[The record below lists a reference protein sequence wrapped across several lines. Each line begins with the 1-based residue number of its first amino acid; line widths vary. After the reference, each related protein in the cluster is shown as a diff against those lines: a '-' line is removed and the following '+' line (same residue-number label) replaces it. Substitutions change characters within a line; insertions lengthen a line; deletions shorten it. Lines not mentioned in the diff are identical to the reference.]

1 MAPAFLVH
9 RRFRAP
15 AVVWS
20 IATLVGLLGAYFV
33 LTAYVGTAGPDRVF
47 KIGFQNSPPY
57 HFPDANG
64 HPTGPA
70 VDVVKEAARRRNIRL
85 DWRYS
90 PEGPEKALSSGAV
103 DLWPIVG
110 DLPERQPFLNVTRP
124 WAKMTYVLLFA
135 EATPLK
141 GTEDIAGKTL
151 AVSKISLDNRI
162 AHGKLAAAVMVSKP
176 TTAEV
181 IAAVCSGQVQAG
193 LVAQSSMF
201 DMRSSGCPEQPLRAI
216 PLEDATFWFG
226 IGANKNSAAARFAAR
241 RLRDEIGKMAADG
254 SLAGIDFRWHT
265 SIGTEASTIFQYDRV
280 RGGSF
285 LLLCALAILT
295 AALIATFWLTRR
307 LRAAQK
313 LAESASQA
321 KSDFVANMSHEI
333 RTPMNGVIGM
343 TGLLLDTDLTAEQRE
358 YAEHHPHLRRS
369 PARHH
374 QRHSGFLQ
382 NRSRQAGHRILPV
395 RPAPVGRRSRRNAGA
410 AGGRKGTGPGAA
422 IPGIGAVQIFGR
434 RRAHPPGADQP
445 GGQCG
450 QVYSPGPR
458 ADRGQM
464 RTARRKI
471 RPA

>member
-343 TGLLLDTDLTAEQRE
+343 TGPAARHRPDGRAARVLPRPSAPAAKSLLD
-358 YAEHHPHLRRS
+358 
-369 PARHH
+369 HH

-382 NRSRQAGHRILPV
+382 NRGRQAGYRILPV

-434 RRAHPPGADQP
+434 RRAA
-445 GGQCG
+445 
-450 QVYSPGPR
+450 S
-458 ADRGQM
+458 
-464 RTARRKI
+464 ARC
-471 RPA
+471 